1 MSSGAFPI
9 IPDDDAP
16 TQQQQQAPPGPG
28 QLPGYK
34 RPIHPDQRVAIFVD
48 VQNMYY
54 AARNMYQRRLNFEA
68 LMEKIV
74 AGRRLA
80 RAICYIVQSPEI
92 DQSSFIS
99 FLLQAGYEVKSKELR
114 RRLDGSAKGD
124 WDMGIAIDSIAIADK
139 VDVIALVSG
148 DGDFSDLVRHLK
160 ARGSRVEVYAFTGS
174 VSEELRSVATEFVL
188 LDTSV
193 LLY

>member
-1 MSSGAFPI
+1 MNSSFPV
-9 IPDDDAP
+9 IPEEPAAGTRP
-16 TQQQQQAPPGPG
+16 EGQQGFR
-28 QLPGYK
+28 

-54 AARNMYQRRLNFEA
+54 AARNTYQRRLNFEA
-68 LMEKIV
+68 LRERIV

-80 RAICYIVQSPEI
+80 RAICYVVQSPEV

-99 FLLQAGYEVKSKELR
+99 FLLQTGYEVKAKELR

-139 VDVIALVSG
+139 VDVVALVSG

-160 ARGSRVEVYAFTGS
+160 ARGSRVEVYAFPGS
-174 VSEELRSVATEFVL
+174 VSEELRAVATEFNL

>member
-1 MSSGAFPI
+1 M
-9 IPDDDAP
+9 
-16 TQQQQQAPPGPG
+16 
-28 QLPGYK
+28 
-34 RPIHPDQRVAIFVD
+34 HPDQRVAIFVD

-54 AARNMYQRRLNFEA
+54 AARNQYQRRLNFEA
-68 LMEKIV
+68 LMERIV
-74 AGRRLA
+74 SGRRLA
-80 RAICYIVQSPEI
+80 RAICYIVQSPEV

-139 VDVIALVSG
+139 VDVVALVSG
-148 DGDFSDLVRHLK
+148 DGDFSDLVRHHK
-160 ARGSRVEVYAFTGS
+160 ARGLRVEVYAFPGS
-174 VSEELRSVATEFVL
+174 VSEELRAVATEFVL